1 MEQEVEV
8 ICDNIKVVRPHVEL
22 NGVEE
27 IRSGE
32 RLVVLKRPFNT
43 VANEGDV
50 TVQGGKVVVRGE
62 SAEFIWVF

>member
-1 MEQEVEV
+1 MEQEIEV

-27 IRSGE
+27 IRSSE

-43 VANEGDV
+43 IAREGDV
-50 TVQGGKVVVRGE
+50 TVQGGKVIVRGK
-62 SAEFIWVF
+62 SAEEVLEF